1 MHPLQLSVLIIVK
14 TDIEKVVNRKI
25 WKNRNYYTN
34 TYKISHFISVIIV
47 ISEFIEKSPPADQ
60 QNPRAAQQNG
70 SDDQASGGKTGI
82 WVRKPSRN
90 SETRVNACKKRLSV
104 WQSTD

>member
-25 WKNRNYYTN
+25 RKNRNYYTN
-34 TYKISHFISVIIV
+34 IYKIIDYISVIIV
-47 ISEFIEKSPPADQ
+47 ISKFIEKGPPADQ

-70 SDDQASGGKTGI
+70 SDDQISG
-82 WVRKPSRN
+82 
-90 SETRVNACKKRLSV
+90 
-104 WQSTD
+104 